1 MRVLYGWKCRGN
13 KVGPKERERETQRV
27 TVHEN
32 YVGLSLY
39 FFVRLYWK
47 CLILAQIFLPTKNW
61 QPTNVC
67 KGCLLRTR
75 SYMFHP
81 FHCSSWRLIHLEK
94 WIIQDGKKMKEEE
107 MFGSLE
113 CACFNLPIYKY
124 KTILFAVLPSIWSI
138 WKIES
143 LKMKE
148 ENMIGSV
155 HLNLLAWTRYT
166 KVITKIA
173 HLFTLFV
180 VLPRGSVRLEKW
192 IIQNENKGGN
202 FFFVWKWRGLG
213 GKNFWAQ
220 FQISL
225 LTFLL
230 SHTKG
235 CFYKVQSFKIV
246 FGVSYFF
253 EDWATVWKW

>member
-1 MRVLYGWKCRGN
+1 M
-13 KVGPKERERETQRV
+13 
-27 TVHEN
+27 
-32 YVGLSLY
+32 S
-39 FFVRLYWK
+39 
-47 CLILAQIFLPTKNW
+47 
-61 QPTNVC
+61 
-67 KGCLLRTR
+67 
-75 SYMFHP
+75 
-81 FHCSSWRLIHLEK
+81 
-94 WIIQDGKKMKEEE
+94 
-107 MFGSLE
+107 GSLE
-113 CACFNLPIYKY
+113 CACLNLPIYKY

-173 HLFTLFV
+173 HLFITLFV

-246 FGVSYFF
+246 FGVSYFL